1 MRRRTY
7 DSWLN
12 LAFFAAQCY
21 EAETEHL
28 WASLLTLRLL
38 WEVRRP
44 SLSDLS
50 VFCALAV
57 SGCSV
62 SCTMLLFCLRGL
74 TPAEAHIE
82 RSCHLQVTL
91 KGPGYWG
98 FTRSP
103 LRTVKFTW
111 AFHHLCWLPK
121 YFRDQI
127 IGLRR
132 KLSGRWGMHRLSD
145 SDKWETSMWTLVFIS
160 LPQLSLYPLAC
171 NQVW

>member
-1 MRRRTY
+1 MMNFMLE
-7 DSWLN
+7 SG
-12 LAFFAAQCY
+12 
-21 EAETEHL
+21 
-28 WASLLTLRLL
+28 SLLHLGNCHLCNSTKK
-38 WEVRRP
+38 WMEN
-44 SLSDLS
+44 
-50 VFCALAV
+50 

-127 IGLRR
+127 IGLRG
-132 KLSGRWGMHRLSD
+132 KLSGRWGMHRLSV
-145 SDKWETSMWTLVFIS
+145 TSGRCQCELWCLFCYLNSPYILWPATKSGKI
-160 LPQLSLYPLAC
+160 
-171 NQVW
+171 

>member
-1 MRRRTY
+1 MQRWRKCTHTY
-7 DSWLN
+7 HVSQVTTTIFMMNFML
-12 LAFFAAQCY
+12 
-21 EAETEHL
+21 ESG
-28 WASLLTLRLL
+28 SLLHLGNCHLCNSTKK
-38 WEVRRP
+38 WMEN
-44 SLSDLS
+44 
-50 VFCALAV
+50 